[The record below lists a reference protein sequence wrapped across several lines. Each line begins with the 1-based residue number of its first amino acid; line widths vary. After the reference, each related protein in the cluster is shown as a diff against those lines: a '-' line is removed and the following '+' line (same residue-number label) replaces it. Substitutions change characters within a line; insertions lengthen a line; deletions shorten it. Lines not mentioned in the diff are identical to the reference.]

1 MNVRPGTETI
11 RFQRPATD
19 AFKAKKEAPKQILP
33 HNGLLQDQSR
43 RSHRPPWCPSFVL
56 AMRILIL
63 IRVSG
68 AMYSNILDCDEVY
81 NFWEPLHYLDRGY
94 GFQTWETSP
103 NYAIRSWAYIALH
116 LYPATAIPRL
126 LGLNKRAMFF
136 GLRIIFAFVSSLCEA
151 RFYRSVMETINF
163 RVSRYMFFALLFSAG
178 MWNASTAFLSSTF
191 AMFTN
196 TLAFSYALHPPS
208 TENSRRTLCATLLF
222 ATGAIVGWPFSLAL
236 AIPFVLEE
244 LFIYGMDRVAPG
256 KWRAWFFAR
265 VVRLFTAGAFAALLF
280 IPVVTID
287 SLAYGRLTIVP
298 WNIIKY
304 NIFGG
309 ASRGPDLYG
318 TEPWN
323 FYILNLVLNFNVLA
337 LLALLSLPV
346 LLVTYFV
353 DNKRVGGP
361 LRSSSNADKEKDE
374 AINARSSPFTLLT
387 FRLLPFY
394 IWFGI
399 FSWQAHKEER
409 FFFPAYPFLAFN
421 AAVALYLIRGW
432 AEAAFVKVTRSP
444 YQASRT
450 NLFRLTTLAV
460 VLFSCAVS
468 VGRILAQSYYFHA
481 PMQVAHYFQA
491 RELVRVLNV
500 TGLLTPPPSPP
511 VSSVARNSKYEEDER
526 LRVDLTPIKELNLTL
541 CYGKEWYRFP
551 SHFLIPDG
559 VNVEFVKSEFDGML
573 PRHFEPSNSEEA
585 GVGELFWK
593 RTGTRYVPEDLNDLN
608 KEDMGHYVPI
618 STCHYLIDLDFPEHP
633 SSSPLEPRYAVDSD
647 KWDRMHCV
655 PFLDSRHSSLL
666 TRVIWL
672 PGKWWQSRNSFGDY
686 CLLKKR
692 GIF

>member
-126 LGLNKRAMFF
+126 LGLNKARLAFRNPY
-136 GLRIIFAFVSSLCEA
+136 RIINSCHFDLEGNVLRSPYSLCFRIFA
-151 RFYRSVMETINF
+151 MRSEVLQN
-163 RVSRYMFFALLFSAG
+163 AG

-208 TENSRRTLCATLLF
+208 TENSRRTLCATFLF

-244 LFIYGMDRVAPG
+244 LFIYGTDRVAPG

-280 IPVVTID
+280 VGPLVGFYLCIAKVDTAFLYQIPVVAID
-287 SLAYGRLTIVP
+287 SLAYGRLSIVP

-337 LLALLSLPV
+337 LLALLSLPA

-608 KEDMGHYVPI
+608 KEDMGHY
-618 STCHYLIDLDFPEHP
+618 
-633 SSSPLEPRYAVDSD
+633 A
-647 KWDRMHCV
+647 
-655 PFLDSRHSSLL
+655 SLL
-666 TRVIWL
+666 ILLQT
-672 PGKWWQSRNSFGDY
+672 SRYPSQHA
-686 CLLKKR
+686 
-692 GIF
+692 IT